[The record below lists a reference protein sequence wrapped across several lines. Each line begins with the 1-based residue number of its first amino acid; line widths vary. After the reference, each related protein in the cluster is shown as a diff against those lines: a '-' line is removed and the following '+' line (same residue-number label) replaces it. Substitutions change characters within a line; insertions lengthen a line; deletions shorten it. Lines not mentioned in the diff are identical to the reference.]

1 MAAEARLVL
10 AGGGHSHALV
20 LRMWAMGRQRPAA
33 WITLVSRHST
43 ALYSG
48 MVPGLVAGFYQQA
61 ACAIDLRRL
70 CLLAG
75 VTFVQAE
82 ITAIDPEGR
91 ELALAGRPN
100 LRWDW
105 LSLDVGAETS
115 AVTHA
120 AMAVKPLEPFLLW
133 CSQPKSS
140 SVRIRGGGAAAV
152 EVALALRARGQKPKL
167 QLRGSQLNLGSKAA
181 NQLGEQLL
189 ESAGIAIEANC
200 PDDAAADLACTG
212 SRAPRWLAASGLA
225 CNSEGRLLTEASL
238 QVRQ

>member
-20 LRMWAMGRQRPAA
+20 LRMWAMDRQRPAA

-48 MVPGLVAGFYQQA
+48 MVPGLVAGLYEPA

-91 ELALAGRPN
+91 ELALAGRPK

-105 LSLDVGAETS
+105 LSLDVGAETGV
-115 AVTHA
+115 ATHA

-133 CSQPKSS
+133 CSQPKSG
-140 SVRIRGGGAAAV
+140 SVRIRVAAP
-152 EVALALRARGQKPKL
+152 QP
-167 QLRGSQLNLGSKAA
+167 
-181 NQLGEQLL
+181 
-189 ESAGIAIEANC
+189 
-200 PDDAAADLACTG
+200 
-212 SRAPRWLAASGLA
+212 
-225 CNSEGRLLTEASL
+225 
-238 QVRQ
+238 